1 MDNLSKALLKTDF
14 TYTSILNFA
23 LQQNHVPVI
32 KSLKIL
38 NNAEKDLQNID
49 IEIYTE
55 PEFTVAWKQT
65 IQFLRKD
72 ESFEF
77 GSIPI
82 AVQSKYLAEL
92 TERVAGNITIKLRY
106 DGEETIEH
114 YPIEILA
121 YDQWNGIN
129 LLPEML
135 AAFITPNHPDIF
147 KIIRNAA
154 GILERWTGSPSFDE
168 YQSRNPDRVMKQMAA
183 IFEAIAEM
191 QLIYCS
197 VPASFE
203 ETGQRIRLA
212 DTIFTNKLAN
222 CLDLSLLYAA
232 CLEAVGIRPLIIITK
247 GHAFCGAWLIDE
259 TFADAVNDDASLIT
273 KRIAEGISEIA
284 IVESTCMNA
293 GMKHS
298 FDTAVEQAMQKI
310 NEDFILFLDV
320 KRARYGSVR
329 PLPLRI
335 LTPGGWEIKEEVL
348 AARNNESPEDIYV
361 GQKLQYTD
369 KIDVSRQLL
378 WERKLLDLTLRNS
391 LLNLRVTKS
400 VIQFITIDAAKLEDA
415 LANGSEFH
423 MLPRPSD
430 WDNPLRDA
438 VIYKKINNSDPISDL
453 VKHELQHNKI
463 RTFLPEQE
471 LSYSLTTIYRAS
483 RTSMEENGANTLYI
497 GLGLLKWY
505 ETEASERPRYAP
517 ILLIPI
523 EIVRKSALKG
533 YIIKSREEETIMNIT
548 LLEMLRQDF
557 GLNIGGLET
566 LPKDQ
571 SGVDVKSIFNTIR
584 QLIMGK
590 SRWDVEEQA
599 ILGNF
604 SFSKFILWND
614 IHNNSDKLLRNKLV
628 ASLVSGKL
636 EWDVQEEDN
645 SEAILDDKLHPAALS
660 LPISTDSSQLQAII
674 SSSQNKSFVLHGPP
688 GTGKSQTITNIIAN
702 ALYQGKKVL
711 FVAAKKAALEVVE
724 SRLEAIGIGSFCLEL
739 HSNKSKKS
747 EVLQQLKAATE
758 VQQKHSPQNYLDE
771 AGRLFDLRSELNQYV
786 EALHKKQRFGYSLFE
801 LFSNYGQIKS
811 ASGSV
816 RFPAAQLENLSQ
828 QQFTSWGDI
837 TEEMQAAA
845 QLIGTAHNHPL
856 KAVGTTN
863 FTQQLRQ
870 DGTTLSQKLISL
882 LEQVKSSSA
891 QTAAALKIDIEL
903 VSREQEAALYRIT
916 TNVIALPDTPASL
929 LNVDSFE
936 QTLAQIIGV
945 ADHGIKRDSL
955 RTELR
960 QYFDDSVF
968 SISARRL
975 LTEWTMASEKW
986 FIPKWFAQNKLIKAL
1001 SSHSTVSSIN
1011 KELVPTLL
1019 KNIIA
1024 LQEEQAF
1031 IDQATNLPTALG
1043 FLWNNGAAEW
1053 TKILTVC
1060 NALIQINRNVAG
1072 LLDVSGSRKWRMA
1085 MAEQF
1090 TEGSNLFLS
1099 NNAHTFHTYIDL
1111 SDELGRKELELNNV
1125 LQVDKIMIPRS
1136 ASNWISS
1143 LHNELQGW
1151 VDHLPNLKD
1160 WISWLQVKAKAS
1172 QSGLLPLVQAFESG
1186 SIAGNLLHA
1195 EFLKGFYRSAAE
1207 SLIEAD
1213 PKLNT
1218 FNGTLFQEKIRKFRE
1233 ISKQFELLTRQ
1244 ELYAKLASR
1253 IPSFAQ
1259 EASQSSEIG
1268 FLQRNIR
1275 NNGRATS
1282 IRKIFDGIPNLLHR
1296 ITPCMLM
1303 SPISVAQYFEASTE
1317 KFDLVIFDEAS
1328 QMPTCE
1334 AVGAIARASNV
1345 IIVGDPKQ
1353 MPPTSFFAVNNVDE
1367 ENIEKEDLESILDDC
1382 LALSMPSQHL
1392 LWHYRS
1398 KHESL
1403 IAFSNAKYYDNKLL
1417 TFPSMDDISSKVQF
1431 VPVEGH
1437 YDKGKTRQNK
1447 FEADA
1452 IIDEIVRRLS
1462 DPLLAKKSIGIVT
1475 FSSVQQTLIEDK
1487 LTAIFSVRP
1496 DLEQI
1501 ALESEEPIFIKNL
1514 ENVQGDERDIILF
1527 SIGYGPDE
1535 KGNISLNFG
1544 PINRD
1549 GGWRRLNVAV
1559 SRARYEMMVF
1569 STLKADQIDL
1579 NRSRSEGMAGLKAFL
1594 AYAEKG
1600 KIALPGRTANTADW
1614 EPEFENLIA
1623 AEVRKHGHEV
1633 HTQIGCSAYKIDL
1646 AIVNP
1651 ENKSEYIL
1659 GILCDG
1665 KGYVAA
1671 KTSKDREIVQL
1682 DVLTALGWNIHKIWS
1697 TEWWE
1702 KPEAVIAGILK
1713 AISEAK
1719 TTPVIAHGNTPA
1731 YDNTPAIAHPTN
1743 PAYGT
1748 APVIAHGSTPVIA
1761 RNEETKQSSIP
1772 FTPTPNPTTI
1782 HQNPSFPY
1790 EITSLE
1796 ITTATPS
1803 EFINPVNRGKIKA
1816 QLCNIVQTEAPISKN
1831 LLHKRLLNAWG
1842 ISRMGGR
1849 ASKYL
1854 DDLITNME
1862 LQQTENLKR
1871 TFYWKSSQGSANYKD
1886 FRISAAESPK
1896 REAED
1901 LPPEEVANAIHQ
1913 VLRNQISLSKQDLM
1927 RETARYFGY
1936 TKLGILVET
1945 YLSQG
1950 IEFAIAKGFAKLEGD
1965 RVKFL
1970 D

>member
-1 MDNLSKALLKTDF
+1 MDILSKALLKTDF
-14 TYTSILNFA
+14 IYTPVLNFA
-23 LQQNHVPVI
+23 LQQNHVPAV
-32 KSLKIL
+32 KSLKIQ
-38 NNAEKDLQNID
+38 NNAEYDIQNID
-49 IEIYTE
+49 IEISTE
-55 PEFTVAWKQT
+55 PEFTVAWKQS
-65 IQFLRKD
+65 IQFLRKN

-77 GSIPI
+77 GAIPI
-82 AVQSKYLAEL
+82 AIQSKYLAEL
-92 TERVAGNITIKLRY
+92 TERVVGHVSIKLTFN
-106 DGEETIEH
+106 GQEQIENF
-114 YPIEILA
+114 PIEILA
-121 YDQWNGIN
+121 YDQWNGISI
-129 LLPEML
+129 LPEML
-135 AAFITPNHPDIF
+135 AAFITPNHPEISR
-147 KIIRNAA
+147 IIRNAA
-154 GILERWTGSPSFDE
+154 IILERWTGNPSFDE
-168 YQSRNPDRVMKQMAA
+168 YQSRNPDRVRKQMAA

-203 ETGQRIRLA
+203 ESGQRIRLA
-212 DTIFTNKLAN
+212 DAIFSNKLAN

-232 CLEAVGIRPLIIITK
+232 CLEAVGIRPLLIITK

-273 KRIAEGISEIA
+273 KRMADGISEIA
-284 IVESTCMNA
+284 ILEATCMNA
-293 GMKHS
+293 GMNTS
-298 FDTAVEQAMQKI
+298 FDSAVAQAMQKI
-310 NEDFILFLDV
+310 TEDFILFLDV

-335 LTPGGWEIKEEVL
+335 QTPGGWEIEEEIS
-348 AARNNESPEDIYV
+348 ATRNHDSPEDIYV
-361 GQKLQYTD
+361 GEKLNYTD
-369 KIDVSRQLL
+369 RIDVSKQLL

-400 VIQFITIDAAKLEDA
+400 IIQFITIDASKLEDA
-415 LANGSEFH
+415 LATGSEFH

-430 WDNPLRDA
+430 WDNPLRDT

-453 VKHELQHNKI
+453 VKHELGHYKI
-463 RTFLPEQE
+463 RTFLNEQD
-471 LSYSLTTIYRAS
+471 LAYSLTTIYRAS

-517 ILLIPI
+517 LLLIPI

-557 GLNIGGLET
+557 GINIGGLES
-566 LPKDQ
+566 LPKDE
-571 SGVDVKSIFNTIR
+571 SGVDVKMIFNTIR
-584 QLIMGK
+584 QAVMEK

-614 IHNNSDKLLRNKLV
+614 IHNNSHKLLRNKVV

-636 EWDVQEEDN
+636 EWEIGEQLDN
-645 SEAILDDKLHPAALS
+645 EAILDDQLHPAALS

-747 EVLQQLKAATE
+747 EVLQQLKAATDI
-758 VQQKHSPQNYLDE
+758 QGKASPQNYLDE
-771 AGRLFDLRSELNQYV
+771 AGRLFDLRAELNQYV
-786 EALHKKQRFGYSLFE
+786 TALHQKQSFGYSLFE
-801 LFSNYGQIKS
+801 LFSNYGQIKN
-811 ASGSV
+811 ATGNV
-816 RFPAAQLENLSQ
+816 RFPAARLENLTQ
-828 QQFTSWGDI
+828 QQFITWGDLA
-837 TEEMQAAA
+837 EEMQAAA
-845 QLIGTAHNHPL
+845 QVVGNAHGHPL
-856 KAVGTTN
+856 KAIGVSN
-863 FTQQLRQ
+863 FTQQIREEGSL
-870 DGTTLSQKLISL
+870 LSQKLVQL
-882 LEQVKSSSA
+882 LQQIRTSA
-891 QTAAALKIDIEL
+891 AQAAETLKIDITL
-903 VSREQEAALYRIT
+903 VSRDQNDALYELANHMLNLPDVPAAL
-916 TNVIALPDTPASL
+916 LK
-929 LNVDSFE
+929 VDSFE

-945 ADHGIKRDSL
+945 ADHGIKRDEL
-955 RTELR
+955 KTALR
-960 QYFDDSVF
+960 QYFEDSVF
-968 SISARRL
+968 TLTARRL
-975 LTEWTMASEKW
+975 LTEWNMASEKW
-986 FIPKWFAQNKLIKAL
+986 FLPKWFAQNSLLKELTAHGIGAK
-1001 SSHSTVSSIN
+1001 IN
-1011 KELVPTLL
+1011 KEQVPALL

-1031 IDQATNLPTALG
+1031 IDQASNLPTALG
-1043 FLWNNGAAEW
+1043 FLWNNGSANW
-1053 TKILTVC
+1053 PNILSAC
-1060 NALIQINRNVAG
+1060 NTLIQINRNVAA

-1090 TEGSNLFLS
+1090 TEGSKLFISANS
-1099 NNAHTFHTYIDL
+1099 NNLHTYIAQ
-1111 SDELGRKELELNNV
+1111 SDELSKTELELNRV
-1125 LQVDKIMIPRS
+1125 LQLDRKLLTRS
-1136 ASNWISS
+1136 GADWVTNLST
-1143 LHNELQGW
+1143 EAQGW
-1151 VDHLPNLKD
+1151 VDHLHQLKD
-1160 WISWLQVKAKAS
+1160 WISWLQVKTKAN
-1172 QSGLLPLVQAFESG
+1172 QSGLQPLVEAYESG
-1186 SIAGNLLHA
+1186 TIVGINLHA
-1195 EFLKGFYRSAAE
+1195 EFLKSFYRSAADYV
-1207 SLIEAD
+1207 IEGD
-1213 PKLNT
+1213 PLLNA
-1218 FNGTLFQEKIRKFRE
+1218 FNGSLFQDKIRKFRQ

-1244 ELYAKLASR
+1244 ELYAKLASKV
-1253 IPSFAQ
+1253 PSFAQ

-1296 ITPCMLM
+1296 LTPCMLM
-1303 SPISVAQYFEASTE
+1303 SPISVAQYFEANIE
-1317 KFDLVIFDEAS
+1317 QFDLVIFDEAS

-1353 MPPTSFFAVNNVDE
+1353 MPPTSFFAVNNIDE

-1403 IAFSNAKYYDNKLL
+1403 IAFSNAKYYENKLL
-1417 TFPSMDDISSKVQF
+1417 TFPSMDDISSKVKF
-1431 VPVEGH
+1431 VPVEGY
-1437 YDKGKTRQNK
+1437 YDKGKSRQNK

-1452 IIDEIVRRLS
+1452 IVNEIVRRLS
-1462 DPLLAKKSIGIVT
+1462 DSTLAKKSIGIVT
-1475 FSSVQQTLIEDK
+1475 FSAVQQTLIEDK
-1487 LTAIFSVRP
+1487 LTSIFSLRP

-1501 ALESEEPIFIKNL
+1501 ALETEEPIFIKNL

-1535 KGNISLNFG
+1535 KGHVSLNFG
-1544 PINRD
+1544 PINRE

-1569 STLKADQIDL
+1569 STLTADQIDL

-1600 KIALPGRTANTADW
+1600 RVALPGRTANTADW

-1623 AEVRKHGHEV
+1623 EEIRKHGHEV

-1646 AIVNP
+1646 AVVNP
-1651 ENKSEYIL
+1651 ENENEYIL

-1682 DVLTALGWNIHKIWS
+1682 DVLKALGWNIHKIWS

-1713 AISEAK
+1713 AINEAK
-1719 TTPVIAHGNTPA
+1719 TK
-1731 YDNTPAIAHPTN
+1731 PAIAVN
-1743 PAYGT
+1743 EE
-1748 APVIAHGSTPVIA
+1748 IKQTPVANGSSQLHA
-1761 RNEETKQSSIP
+1761 RNTETKQSHLQFSALHYEVTDLEYTHTS
-1772 FTPTPNPTTI
+1772 TPEEFLNP
-1782 HQNPSFPY
+1782 
-1790 EITSLE
+1790 
-1796 ITTATPS
+1796 A
-1803 EFINPVNRGKIKA
+1803 NRGKIKA
-1816 QLCNIVQTEAPISKN
+1816 QLFNIIQTEAPISKT
-1831 LLHKRLLNAWG
+1831 LLYKRVLNAWG
-1842 ISRMGGR
+1842 ITRSGGKAAR
-1849 ASKYL
+1849 YL
-1854 DDLITNME
+1854 DDLTMSMS
-1862 LQQTENLKR
+1862 LQQTENMVT
-1871 TFYWKSSQGSANYKD
+1871 TFFWKSGQDNTNYKT
-1886 FRISAAESPK
+1886 FRTTDLEVQRRDP
-1896 REAED
+1896 ED
-1901 LPPEEVANAIHQ
+1901 LSPEEIANGIHE
-1913 VLRNQISLSKQDLM
+1913 VLKNQISLSRQDLI
-1927 RETARYFGY
+1927 RETAKLFGY
-1936 TKLGILVET
+1936 GKVGANVSTAVN
-1945 YLSQG
+1945 QG
-1950 IEFAIAKGFAKLEGD
+1950 IETAIGRGYAKLEGE
-1965 RVKFL
+1965 RVKFV